1 MITSSNKPKLNIEE
15 KNDDYVVKILT
26 PPSNQPLVKKP
37 NSSFS
42 FEDDKAE

>member
-1 MITSSNKPKLNIEE
+1 MITSANKPKLNIEE
-15 KNDDYVVKILT
+15 KNNDYVLKILNS
-26 PPSNQPLVKKP
+26 PSNQSLVKKT